1 MCNSQPISEATLG
14 EAILRSEADAV
25 IAADRDGIIHLW
37 NPGAVRLF
45 GYARDEAL
53 GHSLDLIIPERLR
66 ARHWAG
72 YRNVM
77 DSGESR
83 YGRGDV
89 LAVPGMRKDGSRIS
103 LEFTITPLRDDDGR
117 MLGII
122 AVMRGMSR
130 LALRNCTHCGGSS
143 PSGCKNPALALSRR
157 RSALPRV
164 LPLSWSS
171 MGA

>member
-1 MCNSQPISEATLG
+1 LPIFTIYHLSVRGTETEENLCSSQPISEAALG

-45 GYARDEAL
+45 GYARHEAL
-53 GHSLDLIIPERLR
+53 GRSLDLIIPERLR
-66 ARHWAG
+66 AHHWAG

-77 DSGESR
+77 DVGESR

-103 LEFTITPLRDDDGR
+103 WEFTITPLRNDDGR
-117 MLGII
+117 MLGMV
-122 AVMRGMSR
+122 AVMRDVTTR
-130 LALRNCTHCGGSS
+130 FEELRALRQKLSHPAQRSGSS
-143 PSGCKNPALALSRR
+143 E
-157 RSALPRV
+157 
-164 LPLSWSS
+164 
-171 MGA
+171 

>member
-1 MCNSQPISEATLG
+1 MRSSQSISAAASG

-53 GHSLDLIIPERLR
+53 GRSLDLIIPERLQ

-72 YRNVM
+72 YRHVLET
-77 DSGESR
+77 GESR

-89 LAVPGMRKDGSRIS
+89 LAVPAVRKDGSRVS
-103 LEFTITPLRDDDGR
+103 LEFTITPLRDEDGR
-117 MLGII
+117 MVGVV
-122 AVMRGMSR
+122 AVMRDVTTR
-130 LALRNCTHCGGSS
+130 FEELRALRQKLSERAQTSGSS
-143 PSGCKNPALALSRR
+143 K
-157 RSALPRV
+157 
-164 LPLSWSS
+164 
-171 MGA
+171 

>member
-1 MCNSQPISEATLG
+1 MVKSFRARCLPVMMDDKLMRISQSISEAALG

-45 GYARDEAL
+45 GYTTDEAL
-53 GHSLDLIIPERLR
+53 GRSLDLIIPERLR

-72 YRNVM
+72 YRQVM
-77 DSGESR
+77 DTGESR

-103 LEFTITPLRDDDGR
+103 LEFTVTLLRDEDGR
-117 MLGII
+117 MLGIM
-122 AVMRGMSR
+122 ALMRDVTTR
-130 LALRNCTHCGGSS
+130 FEELRALRQKLSVLAQRSGSS
-143 PSGCKNPALALSRR
+143 G
-157 RSALPRV
+157 
-164 LPLSWSS
+164 
-171 MGA
+171 

>member
-1 MCNSQPISEATLG
+1 MSDVHRTLPMMADDKLMRCSQSISEAALG

-45 GYARDEAL
+45 GYTTDEAL
-53 GHSLDLIIPERLR
+53 GRSLDLIIPERLR

-72 YRNVM
+72 YRQVM
-77 DSGESR
+77 DTGESR

-89 LAVPGMRKDGSRIS
+89 LAVPGLRKDGSRIS
-103 LEFTITPLRDDDGR
+103 LEFTVTLLRDEDGR

-122 AVMRGMSR
+122 ALMRDVTTR
-130 LALRNCTHCGGSS
+130 FEELRALRQKLSVLAQRSGSS
-143 PSGCKNPALALSRR
+143 G
-157 RSALPRV
+157 
-164 LPLSWSS
+164 
-171 MGA
+171 

>member
-1 MCNSQPISEATLG
+1 MTSQMRSSQSISEAGLG

-45 GYARDEAL
+45 GYTTEEAL
-53 GHSLDLIIPERLR
+53 GRSLDLIIPARLR

-72 YRNVM
+72 YRQVM
-77 DSGESR
+77 DTGESR

-103 LEFTITPLRDDDGR
+103 LEFTVTPLRDEDGR
-117 MLGII
+117 MLGIM
-122 AVMRGMSR
+122 ALMRDVTMR
-130 LALRNCTHCGGSS
+130 FEELRALRQKLSERAQTSGSS
-143 PSGCKNPALALSRR
+143 G
-157 RSALPRV
+157 
-164 LPLSWSS
+164 
-171 MGA
+171 

>member
-1 MCNSQPISEATLG
+1 MRSSQSISAGASG

-53 GHSLDLIIPERLR
+53 GRSLDLIIPERLQ

-72 YRNVM
+72 YRHVLET
-77 DSGESR
+77 GESR

-89 LAVPGMRKDGSRIS
+89 LAVPAVRKDGSRVS
-103 LEFTITPLRDDDGR
+103 LEFTITPLRDEDGR
-117 MLGII
+117 MVGMV
-122 AVMRGMSR
+122 AVMRDVTTR
-130 LALRNCTHCGGSS
+130 FEELRALRQKLSERAQTSGSS
-143 PSGCKNPALALSRR
+143 K
-157 RSALPRV
+157 
-164 LPLSWSS
+164 
-171 MGA
+171 

>member
-1 MCNSQPISEATLG
+1 MRSSQSISEAGLG

-45 GYARDEAL
+45 GYTTEEAL
-53 GHSLDLIIPERLR
+53 GRSLDLIIPARLR

-72 YRNVM
+72 YRQVM
-77 DSGESR
+77 DTGESR

-103 LEFTITPLRDDDGR
+103 LEFTVTPLRDEDGR
-117 MLGII
+117 MLGIM
-122 AVMRGMSR
+122 ALMRDVTMR
-130 LALRNCTHCGGSS
+130 FEELRALRQKLSERAQTSGSS
-143 PSGCKNPALALSRR
+143 G
-157 RSALPRV
+157 
-164 LPLSWSS
+164 
-171 MGA
+171 

>member
-1 MCNSQPISEATLG
+1 MRSSQSISAAASG

-53 GHSLDLIIPERLR
+53 GRSLDLIIPERLQ

-72 YRNVM
+72 YRHVLET
-77 DSGESR
+77 GESR

-89 LAVPGMRKDGSRIS
+89 LAVPAVRKDGSRVS
-103 LEFTITPLRDDDGR
+103 LEFTITPLRDEDGR
-117 MLGII
+117 MVGMV
-122 AVMRGMSR
+122 AVMRDVTTR
-130 LALRNCTHCGGSS
+130 FEELRALRQKLSERAQTSGSS
-143 PSGCKNPALALSRR
+143 K
-157 RSALPRV
+157 
-164 LPLSWSS
+164 
-171 MGA
+171 